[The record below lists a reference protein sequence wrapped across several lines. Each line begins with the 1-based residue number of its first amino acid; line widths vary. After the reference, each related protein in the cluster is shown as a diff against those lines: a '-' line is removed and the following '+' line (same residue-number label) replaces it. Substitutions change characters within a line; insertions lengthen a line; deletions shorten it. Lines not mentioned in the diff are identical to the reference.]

1 MSIVIDANMKLFAER
16 MHISSHRMI
25 SDYGLKTVDEIIEA
39 EAERGNKH
47 AIEASRE
54 YYHSPEK
61 LIKMFRLTDV
71 ENKFIL
77 LRHMND
83 RTREKMLPLLE
94 REDLVLGL
102 NFFTQDKLLEMLM
115 NADIEELVKV
125 VTEAFPLD
133 VIVMMFTED
142 ELAGF
147 MGNKDLDKEKV
158 VEQMMALP
166 PEVMQKFIEGIT
178 GKPASETNAEELIG
192 NIASLPDDKFHKF
205 MAGIDPEV
213 QRQLTFQLTKT
224 HPENLTLFGPQP
236 YVRMLSTLMT
246 PDMVKPMIMLNK
258 DTLVNMISKLPEEL
272 MSIVGAQVDTKKL
285 AVYLQKGN
293 HMKVIEEALMI

>member
-1 MSIVIDANMKLFAER
+1 
-16 MHISSHRMI
+16 
-25 SDYGLKTVDEIIEA
+25 
-39 EAERGNKH
+39 
-47 AIEASRE
+47 
-54 YYHSPEK
+54 
-61 LIKMFRLTDV
+61 MFRLTDV

-83 RTREKMLPLLE
+83 RTREKMLPLLD

-115 NADIEELVKV
+115 AADIEELVNV
-125 VTEAFPLD
+125 ILEAFPLEN
-133 VIVMMFTED
+133 IVMMFTEE

-147 MGNKDLDKEKV
+147 MGNMDLDKNKV
-158 VEQMMALP
+158 VEQMKALP
-166 PEVMQKFIEGIT
+166 PEIMQKFIEGIT
-178 GKPASETNAEELIG
+178 GKPAGETDSGELIMKIS
-192 NIASLPDDKFHKF
+192 NLPDDKFHKF

-213 QRQLTFQLTKT
+213 QRQLTFQLAKNN
-224 HPENLTLFGPQP
+224 PKDLTLFGPMP
-236 YVRMLSTLMT
+236 YIRMLNTLMK
-246 PDMVKPMIMLNK
+246 PDMIKPMIMLNK
-258 DTLVNMISKLPEEL
+258 DTLVNMISQLPEEL